1 MKKFYLLLTLNCFI
15 STLALPQAI
24 ELHFREALPIGDSK
38 VVLIRQN
45 DLKFPGIIDLQVL
58 GRGGKELAHAD
69 LNLQIDGARSKV
81 ESVFKWGDRINL
93 LLAHYYPT
101 QRSTA
106 YELVQLTCD
115 SLKKVLTKSFG
126 KVRTPPITVYAFCG
140 FSISPDSTKMM
151 FYSWPIGP
159 PQDSVNLL
167 VQVFDQ
173 KMESLWNRKY
183 VLGYT
188 NSKFLVNGCL
198 MRNDG
203 STFIFGENYSAK
215 YTSSTQ
221 VQEKNIERII
231 LLMSGK
237 TTKVD
242 LIQLELG
249 DYSLANL
256 TFSMN
261 RAGDMVASGFFRK
274 SETSEYKGLFTI
286 KITAAANQTIQRLNI
301 IDKKL
306 FASALNIAAEDRF
319 LSRGQMDRTLFGYDL
334 GKLHADEDGSY
345 ALMAFRR
352 DNTLVVDIR
361 PDMVLQRIRVVP
373 TPFSFATP
381 RPGDFAQGYLSGFY
395 FRQIDK
401 YYFIFVD
408 PNNGVTDNRGKK
420 LRTDTPARA
429 FFVEMKEIGR
439 LETRPFQSK
448 FALRPNAVLEP
459 EHCRQ
464 INDEYVFLMGTEKGK
479 NGDLSL
485 VYVIEQIAE
494 AVK

>member
-1 MKKFYLLLTLNCFI
+1 MKKFYLLLTLFCFI
-15 STLALPQAI
+15 ATLALPQVV
-24 ELHFREALPIGDSK
+24 ELQFREALPIGGSK

-45 DLKFPGIIDLQVL
+45 DLKFPGIIDLQIL
-58 GRGGKELAHAD
+58 GRAGKELAHAD
-69 LNLQIDGARSKV
+69 LNLQIEGARSKV
-81 ESVFKWGDRINL
+81 ESVFKWGNRINL

-115 SLKKVLTKSFG
+115 SLKKVLTKSLG

-188 NSKFLVNGCL
+188 NSNFLVNGCL

-203 STFIFGENYSAK
+203 SAFIFGENYSAK
-215 YTSSTQ
+215 FTASTL

-237 TTKVD
+237 TAKVD
-242 LIQLELG
+242 LIRLELG

-256 TFSMN
+256 TYSMN
-261 RAGDMVASGFFRK
+261 RAGDMVASGFYRK

-334 GKLHADEDGSY
+334 GKLHADEDGSH
-345 ALMAFRR
+345 ALVASRR

-395 FRQIDK
+395 FRQVDK

-408 PNNGVTDNRGKK
+408 PNNGATDNRGKK

-429 FFVEMKEIGR
+429 FLVEMKEIGR
-439 LETRPFQSK
+439 LETKPFQSK
-448 FALRPNAVLEP
+448 FALRPNAVLAP
-459 EHCRQ
+459 QHCRQ
-464 INDEYVFLMGTEKGK
+464 INDEYVFLMGTEQGK
-479 NGDLSL
+479 NGELSL
-485 VYVIEQIAE
+485 MYVIEQIAE
-494 AVK
+494 VVK